1 MRSFIATFLLSI
13 TCIISLAQG
22 SIHYNIE
29 PAIEKAQEDYI
40 AKWNQIGEI
49 DGYRIQILAVTG
61 TNSKG
66 QAEGAK
72 NTFQIQFPEISA
84 YISYVEPYFRIRV
97 GNFSTRLE
105 AYQTLMEIQGM
116 YPNAYIIPDKIE
128 YSDK

>member
-1 MRSFIATFLLSI
+1 M
-13 TCIISLAQG
+13 AQ
-22 SIHYNIE
+22 STVHYNVE
-29 PAIEKAQEDYI
+29 PAIEKIQEDYI

-66 QAEGAK
+66 QAEGARSS
-72 NTFQIQFPEISA
+72 FQAQFPEIPA
-84 YISYVEPYFRIRV
+84 YITYVEPYFRIRV
-97 GNFSTRLE
+97 GNFSNRLE
-105 AYQTLMEIQGM
+105 AYQTLVEIQWQ